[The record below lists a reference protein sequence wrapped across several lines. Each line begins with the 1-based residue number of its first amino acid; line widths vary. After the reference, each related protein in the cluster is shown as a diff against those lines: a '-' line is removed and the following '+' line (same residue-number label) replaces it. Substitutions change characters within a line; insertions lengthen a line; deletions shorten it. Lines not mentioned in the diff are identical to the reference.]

1 MTIQVIPIQAVP
13 NQTLQVPLGS
23 QSTILN
29 IYQFQ
34 YGLFCDV
41 IVNSSQ
47 IRGGII
53 CQNLNRIVREA
64 YLGFS
69 GDLVFSDTQGSNDP
83 VYYGLGSRWI
93 LLYDTAGFVEY
104 LTPVVPSS
112 PTVYS
117 KSGDD
122 FGSSFGTSF

>member
-69 GDLVFSDTQGSNDP
+69 GDLVFSDTQGSSDP
-83 VYYGLGSRWI
+83 VYSGLGSRWI
-93 LLYDTAGFVEY
+93 LLYDTAGFLEY

-112 PTVYS
+112 PTVHS